1 MFKKILVAVD
11 GSNQSLEALKMGA
24 MIADQNKSKLTI
36 LSAVEP
42 LPPITTPI
50 NPTAPTPNYITSY
63 TEDQRENY
71 NNIHEKQIN
80 QLSDMY
86 VKLSIESKITEGR
99 AFEVI
104 IEESKSTDL
113 VVMGHQGQGN
123 VLDWMLGSVAK
134 KVLDRSKKPVLIV
147 KKETQ

>member
-1 MFKKILVAVD
+1 MFEKILVALD

-42 LPPITTPI
+42 LPPIATPV
-50 NPTAPTPNYITSY
+50 NPTAPPKYITSY
-63 TEDQRENY
+63 TEDQRESY
-71 NNIHEKQIN
+71 KDIHEKQIDKF
-80 QLSDMY
+80 SDMY
-86 VKLSIESKITEGR
+86 SKLSIESKIIEGR

-104 IEESKSTDL
+104 IDESKRTDL
-113 VVMGHQGQGN
+113 IVMGHQGQGN

-134 KVLDRSKKPVLIV
+134 KVLDRSKKPVLIA
-147 KKETQ
+147 KKETE